1 MMAAPPETAES
12 KPARRGLRAFLWLG
26 AFALLLFV
34 PAGTVRWPA
43 AWVFLALMA
52 VASF

>member
-1 MMAAPPETAES
+1 MMAARPETAES

-43 AWVFLALMA
+43 A
-52 VASF
+52 